1 MPSGMSK
8 RKQSSFGSLDL
19 RACYEYMINQRLSL
33 RCSNRDKNYLVV
45 SYKICMY
52 DTPQYET
59 RARRPFSLLTV
70 PKCIQNVIHPPPVL
84 ITVYNVVNKTKKKK
98 RKKKEKKR
106 KGKKRNDRNLEQ
118 YLYRSSTA
126 GCKPFP
132 IIHAE
137 NRLNPFDS
145 VVVLFSHGPIA
156 RQSCAYSRGV
166 ALLETFLRDV
176 SNPPPCD
183 FFLPSFSFP
192 PSSKDGF
199 QRATTD
205 SFFQFTSH

>member
-1 MPSGMSK
+1 
-8 RKQSSFGSLDL
+8 
-19 RACYEYMINQRLSL
+19 
-33 RCSNRDKNYLVV
+33 
-45 SYKICMY
+45 MY
-52 DTPQYET
+52 VRYAAVRT
-59 RARRPFSLLTV
+59 RARRPFSFLIV
-70 PKCIQNVIHPPPVL
+70 PKCIQNVIHPPPVS
-84 ITVYNVVNKTKKKK
+84 ITVYNVVNKTKQ
-98 RKKKEKKR
+98 KKKEKRKR
-106 KGKKRNDRNLEQ
+106 RREKKRNDRNLEQ
-118 YLYRSSTA
+118 YLFRSSTA

-132 IIHAE
+132 IIHVE

-166 ALLETFLRDV
+166 AFLETFLRDV

-205 SFFQFTSH
+205 SFFQFTSHRISPSLTVDRATRIRFDPR

>member
-98 RKKKEKKR
+98 KEKRKKRREKK
-106 KGKKRNDRNLEQ
+106 KKKRSQLRAIPLPIEHCRLQAVSDNPRRKPTKSVRFRGCFVFPRANSAAILRLFARRRSPRNLPSGCIE
-118 YLYRSSTA
+118 SSS
-126 GCKPFP
+126 
-132 IIHAE
+132 
-137 NRLNPFDS
+137 L
-145 VVVLFSHGPIA
+145 
-156 RQSCAYSRGV
+156 
-166 ALLETFLRDV
+166 
-176 SNPPPCD
+176 
-183 FFLPSFSFP
+183 
-192 PSSKDGF
+192 
-199 QRATTD
+199 
-205 SFFQFTSH
+205 